1 MTFTFE
7 TEQKEVVDL
16 SLQLQENPTIA
27 STPVCNTCPL
37 AEHMD
42 MMPVQ
47 GEGRMGILIV
57 LSHPTKGDFDMGGY
71 MTSQQ
76 FTHMANYLDKFG
88 VDINRDCWITSAVRC
103 KTKGQVPEKKV
114 FDCCRSMLYRTVQ
127 QKKPFVVFIVGRN
140 AMYGWKGHQFSI
152 PPRVPNGY
160 NTYGNDSDY
169 TRWVI
174 NQIPDAEYAFDY
186 NGHSIRPVVM
196 PLFNPADVSNA
207 ERSNM
212 KRNRTT
218 SVLPSRQMRM
228 IENGIKL
235 AVQINK
241 DPIAHS
247 RNQQRLYDKHSKTVV
262 IKSEAEA
269 INILKELNTR
279 RMIAFDYETT
289 GIKPYNKAHAIKM
302 VGIADGEYS
311 YAIPFFNS
319 SAFLHAYEVLMTNP
333 SVKKIAHNFKFEYVW
348 TKVKLGFEVTP
359 VYWDTML
366 ASHIIDMREG
376 ITGLKMQGY
385 LQFGDAGYE
394 KVTKK
399 LLGPVEKQKKGRK
412 NTNALN
418 WLSYLNPYNLQENAK
433 TWDLLLNY
441 VAEDASLTFA
451 LYHKQKQLMVNLD
464 LPHLMKGMKLFME
477 STVTLADMEMNGFVL
492 DIDALHTNKL
502 EIKKRMDSLKQ
513 EMFSTK
519 EYEAWIKVHPDKDIN
534 FNSPKQL
541 QEFFFELLKYRPT
554 KFTKSGLPSTDKEAL
569 TDMGSEFGNKLLE
582 YNVLDKLANS
592 FLTSY
597 EMEMNEDGHIR
608 SIFNLNNVTSYRT
621 SASNIN
627 AQQVSHHSVES
638 KYVLNLLKPH
648 FGHKM
653 LNMDFKS
660 LEVYTSGAHTWMVH
674 DKNNKSVE
682 GTLKRYLDDLTADM
696 HRDIASE
703 IFMVSPEEI
712 TKDQRNRSKK
722 FTFGTTYGAGV
733 NSRAHNQWKDM
744 TSQEK
749 AHLAENGI
757 KNYEDF
763 VNHIRQID
771 YNFWNVRFKEYGI
784 WKRRIW
790 EFYVKYGYFVGMT
803 GFLYTAP
810 DLNERNCLNF
820 GSQGDSAHIL
830 LSMANFVNAE
840 LKKHKLQSRLI
851 CQVHDSLMISVI
863 DSEIPFIFS
872 KVSEFLKN
880 LYKLY
885 PFTEGFNYMIECE
898 LSETNGNWGEV
909 EVMAMIDGNKI
920 TYLNKEG

>member
-47 GEGRMGILIV
+47 GEGRMRILIV

-71 MTSQQ
+71 MASQQ

-103 KTKGQVPEKKV
+103 KIKGQVPEKKV
-114 FDCCRSMLYRTVQ
+114 FDCCRPMLYRTVQ

-169 TRWVI
+169 TRWVV

-186 NGHSIRPVVM
+186 DGHSIRPVVM

-269 INILKELNTR
+269 IDILKELNTR

-289 GIKPYNKAHAIKM
+289 GIKPYDKAHAIKM

-348 TKVKLGFEVTP
+348 TKVKLGFEITP

-492 DIDALHTNKL
+492 DIDALHVNKL

-519 EYEAWIKVHPDKDIN
+519 EYEAWTKVHPDKDIN

-627 AQQVSHHSVES
+627 IQQVSKHSVES
-638 KYVLNLLKPH
+638 KYVLGLLKAH
-648 FGHKM
+648 KGHVL

-660 LEVYTSGAHTWMVH
+660 LEVYTNGAHTWMVH
-674 DKNNKSVE
+674 DKNNSSLE
-682 GTLKRYLDDLTADM
+682 GTLKKYLDDPTTDM
-696 HRDIASE
+696 HRDIAAD
-703 IFMVSPEEI
+703 IYMIAPEEVS
-712 TKDQRNRSKK
+712 KELRNRAKK
-722 FTFGTTYGAGV
+722 FTFGNMYGAGIK
-733 NSRAHNQWKDM
+733 SLAHNQWKDM
-744 TSQEK
+744 TPKER
-749 AHLAENGI
+749 AHLAENGV
-757 KNYEDF
+757 KTYDDF
-763 VNHIRQID
+763 YNHVKQV
-771 YNFWNVRFKEYGI
+771 YWNFWNVRFKEYGI
-784 WKRRIW
+784 WKKRVW
-790 EFYVKYGYFVGMT
+790 DFYVKYGYFLSMT
-803 GFLYTAP
+803 GFIYTSP
-810 DLNERNCLNF
+810 DLNERNILDYPAQ
-820 GSQGDSAHIL
+820 GSGSHVL
-830 LSMANFVNAE
+830 LQLINHTNKRIRE
-840 LKKHKLQSRLI
+840 HGLKSLLCSE
-851 CQVHDSLMISVI
+851 VHDSLIISAVEEELPQLYEFVAEFMGMLDTI
-863 DSEIPFIFS
+863 YP
-872 KVSEFLKN
+872 FLK
-880 LYKLY
+880 
-885 PFTEGFNYMIECE
+885 GFDFLVECE
-898 LSETNGNWGEV
+898 VSC
-909 EVMAMIDGNKI
+909 IDGSWADVEPVATVDRHGVK
-920 TYLNKEG
+920 YF